1 MTGPLPE
8 VRWPAD
14 QPKHSLDYWL
24 SPELARVSPPEA
36 LSRLREL
43 ADAQGTLAAAW
54 SGAIAGGP
62 VLVGAAAL
70 IAALPDSFAWVIVL
84 VLAGA
89 GLTAAGLISWRKVRR
104 TLPDTSRTLS
114 TRGPGN
120 ARGGIMMVCVL
131 DAIAGGIF
139 ATTYPSAEANGTTG
153 AVLGSFLLF
162 TAILT
167 ACILVPA
174 AVMGRSRQSFR
185 RRLHTDPVLRRA
197 VETDLTTWRDPYGN
211 AAYGPL

>member
-14 QPKHSLDYWL
+14 QPKHPLDYWL

-36 LSRLREL
+36 PSRLREL

-70 IAALPDSFAWVIVL
+70 IAALPGSIAWVIVL
-84 VLAGA
+84 VLAGT
-89 GLTAAGLISWRKVRR
+89 GLTAAGLLSWKRVRR
-104 TLPDTSRTLS
+104 TLPDTSRTLA

-131 DAIAGGIF
+131 DAISGAIL
-139 ATTYPSAEANGTTG
+139 ATTVPSAVANGTIG
-153 AVLGSFLLF
+153 AVIGSFLLF

-167 ACILVPA
+167 ACILVPST
-174 AVMGRSRQSFR
+174 VMGRSRQAFR
-185 RRLHTDPVLRRA
+185 RRLHTDPVLRQA
-197 VETDLTTWRDPYGN
+197 VEADLATWRDPYGN
-211 AAYGPL
+211 ASYGPL